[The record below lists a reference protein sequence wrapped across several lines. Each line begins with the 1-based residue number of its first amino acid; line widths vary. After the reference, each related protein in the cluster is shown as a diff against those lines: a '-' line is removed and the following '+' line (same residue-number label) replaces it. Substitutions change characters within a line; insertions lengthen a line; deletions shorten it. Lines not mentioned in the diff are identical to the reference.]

1 MNVFLLI
8 FTPLTAV
15 YCFGYLFGVVC
26 FQARLQ
32 LGGPALNSCCGAD
45 ADGFEKSGQ
54 AKVPN
59 SVEINLRGSWRHRN
73 EAPVALDLS
82 GCAEK

>member
-1 MNVFLLI
+1 LVICLVLFVFKHDSAWGPGFEVLL
-8 FTPLTAV
+8 
-15 YCFGYLFGVVC
+15 
-26 FQARLQ
+26 
-32 LGGPALNSCCGAD
+32 GAD